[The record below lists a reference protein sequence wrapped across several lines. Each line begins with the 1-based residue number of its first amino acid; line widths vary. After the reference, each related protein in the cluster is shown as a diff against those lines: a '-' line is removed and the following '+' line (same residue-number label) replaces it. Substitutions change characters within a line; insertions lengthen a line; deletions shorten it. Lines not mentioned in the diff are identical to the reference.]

1 MRHVAGVLLKSALI
15 YLCYPLQYPGGLDR
29 QQQKMNARFFLIVP
43 AILSCLL
50 LVLTV
55 AGAAE
60 RAAEKIRIAV
70 SSKSLGFLDTWAARE
85 RGFYRK
91 QGLDAEIIA
100 MRPPLTIGA
109 IQAGEIDYA
118 IGASTI
124 SRGSISGAP
133 VKLVSLALRSSFHT
147 LVARPQIK
155 SLADL
160 KGKTIAVTIG
170 AADDFVA
177 RHLLRRAGVEARE
190 VSFVNMGG
198 SDTRFPALHSGKI
211 DATPLSLPFFV
222 VAKRQGFTL
231 LGSAADVIEMAT
243 VGIGTSTRKIQQE
256 REQVKKMIRAQLETL
271 RWIKH
276 QKTEVVPFLQKFFD
290 LDETVAVESHAIY
303 SRLLI
308 EDARPL
314 PEAIKTVLDQQ
325 GKPDLPLDRVV
336 DSTLIEEVLRERR

>member
-1 MRHVAGVLLKSALI
+1 MK
-15 YLCYPLQYPGGLDR
+15 
-29 QQQKMNARFFLIVP
+29 ARFFLII
-43 AILSCLL
+43 ASFFSCLWFM
-50 LVLTV
+50 VAMAPTV
-55 AGAAE
+55 TAAE
-60 RAAEKIRIAV
+60 RAPEKVRIAV
-70 SSKSLGFLDTWAARE
+70 SSKSLGFLDTWAAKE

-118 IGASTI
+118 FGASTI
-124 SRGSISGAP
+124 LRGSISGAP
-133 VKLVSLALRSSFHT
+133 VRLVTLALRTSFHT

-155 SLADL
+155 SFADL

-177 RHLLRRAGVEARE
+177 RHLLRRAGIDPRE
-190 VSFVNMGG
+190 VNFVNMGG
-198 SDTRFPALHSGKI
+198 SDTRFPALHGGKI

-222 VAKRQGFTL
+222 IAKRQGFTL
-231 LGSAADVIEMAT
+231 LGSAADVIDMAT

-256 REQVKKMIRAQLETL
+256 REQVKKMIRVQLDTL
-271 RWIKH
+271 RWIKN
-276 QKTEVVPFLQKFFD
+276 QKAEVVPFLQKFFD
-290 LDETVAVESHAIY
+290 LDESVAVESHAIY

-336 DSTLIEEVLRERR
+336 DATLVEEVLRERR

>member
-1 MRHVAGVLLKSALI
+1 
-15 YLCYPLQYPGGLDR
+15 
-29 QQQKMNARFFLIVP
+29 MNAKFFLI
-43 AILSCLL
+43 IETLL
-50 LVLTV
+50 PCVLFTLIASRTV
-55 AGAAE
+55 IAAE
-60 RAAEKIRIAV
+60 RGLEKVRIAV
-70 SSKSLGFLDTWAARE
+70 SSKSLGFLDTWAAKE

-118 IGASTI
+118 FGASTI
-124 SRGSISGAP
+124 LRGSISGAP
-133 VKLVSLALRSSFHT
+133 VRLVSLALRTSFHT

-177 RHLLRRAGVEARE
+177 RHLLRRAGIDPRE
-190 VSFVNMGG
+190 VNFVNMGG
-198 SDTRFPALHSGKI
+198 SDTRFPALHGGKI

-222 VAKRQGFTL
+222 IAKRQGFTL
-231 LGSAADVIEMAT
+231 LGSAADVIDMAT

-256 REQVKKMIRAQLETL
+256 REQVKKMIRVQLDTL

-276 QKTEVVPFLQKFFD
+276 QKAEVVPFLQKFFD
-290 LDETVAVESHAIY
+290 LDEAVAVESHAIY

-336 DSTLIEEVLRERR
+336 DATLVEEVLRERR

>member
-1 MRHVAGVLLKSALI
+1 MRTIIRLSVGRVFAASLLALVI
-15 YLCYPLQYPGGLDR
+15 APQGR
-29 QQQKMNARFFLIVP
+29 
-43 AILSCLL
+43 
-50 LVLTV
+50 
-55 AGAAE
+55 AAE
-60 RAAEKIRIAV
+60 RGREKVRIAV

-91 QGLDAEIIA
+91 HGIDAEIIA

-118 IGASTI
+118 FGASTI

-133 VKLVSLALRSSFHT
+133 VRLVSLALRTSFHT
-147 LVARPQIK
+147 LVARPQVK
-155 SLADL
+155 SIADL

-177 RHLLRRAGVEARE
+177 RHLIRRAGLDPRDFA
-190 VSFVNMGG
+190 FVNMGG
-198 SDTRFPALHSGKI
+198 SDTRFPALHAGSI
-211 DATPLSLPFFV
+211 DATPLSLPFFI

-231 LGSAADVIEMAT
+231 LGSAADVIDMAT

-256 REQVKKMIRAQLETL
+256 REQVKKMVRVQLDTL
-271 RWIKH
+271 RWIKT
-276 QKTEVVPFLQKFFD
+276 QKAEVVPFLQKFFG
-290 LDETVAVESHAIY
+290 LDEDVAAESHAIY

-308 EDARPL
+308 DDARPL
-314 PEAIKTVLDQQ
+314 AEAVKTVLDQQ

-336 DSTLIEEVLRERR
+336 DASIVEEVLRERR